1 MKDLKDIG
9 WYNFFIVGKS
19 CKIKGQTIMQTNLGN
34 ELKKRFRISIL
45 ETFFQNLKSSRF
57 LNKMLGIQK
66 LVAIKKK
73 H

>member
-1 MKDLKDIG
+1 
-9 WYNFFIVGKS
+9 
-19 CKIKGQTIMQTNLGN
+19 MQTNLGN

-66 LVAIKKK
+66 LVAIKKNIK
-73 H
+73 LRSLICELLKYKKKTLSF